1 MPEDMNGAPLLEGDR
16 VMVPCRVVEVLPG
29 PDFCNVTVQV
39 ELPCYPDDHRTR
51 VWLNSR
57 QCERRAETVQD
68 AHPKGGDRERAQA
81 AFDAVMRTLTE

>member
-16 VMVPCRVVEVLPG
+16 VLVPCRVVEVLPG

-68 AHPKGGDRERAQA
+68 AHRERAQEPEHA
-81 AFDAVMRTLTE
+81 

>member
-16 VMVPCRVVEVLPG
+16 VLVPCRVVEVLPG

-68 AHPKGGDRERAQA
+68 AQPKEGD
-81 AFDAVMRTLTE
+81 VS